1 MVQVRQFAD
10 AELVSAPPVI
20 HHFNFTR
27 SVPFSIQQAP
37 GFSQGQVIDR
47 LDKLFTEND
56 FKDLGFEFD
65 GQARTQVDSSGQ
77 VLALFLMAGLAVF
90 LILSA
95 TYESYFTSTTI
106 LITVPLAIFGGLFF
120 VKIMSLNLNIFSQV
134 GLLMLIGLAAK
145 NAILVVEVAD
155 QGMAQGLAAA
165 PAALLAAQS
174 RLRPIL
180 MTSIASLA
188 GFIPLVVARG
198 AGANALQSIG
208 AVVFGGL
215 LVGTIL
221 SLGVVPPV
229 YVAIKSLEA
238 RLFGS
243 RLSVDPTS

>member
-1 MVQVRQFAD
+1 MS
-10 AELVSAPPVI
+10 LGSC
-20 HHFNFTR
+20 
-27 SVPFSIQQAP
+27 FSC
-37 GFSQGQVIDR
+37 
-47 LDKLFTEND
+47 
-56 FKDLGFEFD
+56 
-65 GQARTQVDSSGQ
+65 
-77 VLALFLMAGLAVF
+77 F
-90 LILSA
+90 LIRKLPA
-95 TYESYFTSTTI
+95 EAEI
-106 LITVPLAIFGGLFF
+106 
-120 VKIMSLNLNIFSQV
+120 KIMSLNLNIFSQE

-243 RLSVDPTS
+243 R